1 LTGDVVLAE
10 LCRVGS
16 IDRDYEINAQMEK
29 KEASS
34 NLNVGSNE
42 R

>member
-1 LTGDVVLAE
+1 VLAE

-16 IDRDYEINAQMEK
+16 IDRDYEINVQMEK

-34 NLNVGSNE
+34 NPNDGSNE
-42 R
+42 RQKKKN